1 MNEESNRTKFIK
13 AIDQVLYE
21 SRRDYQYKSNKVKAL
36 KNINMSLD
44 LKEVGNFIPKYR
56 VYRFNMNID
65 ETITVPDNDDSFP
78 FSEIANLLKH
88 AIVKEVYGE
97 VDSKITELHWNLA
110 RLIGK
115 YYDDD
120 KEFREMY
127 EIVEELRNMISPK

>member
-21 SRRDYQYKSNKVKAL
+21 SRRDYRYKSNKVNSL

-88 AIVKEVYGE
+88 AIIKEVYGDIIE
-97 VDSKITELHWNLA
+97 KVDELNWNLA
-110 RLIGK
+110 RLLGK

-127 EIVEELRNMISPK
+127 EIVGELREMMRA

>member
-1 MNEESNRTKFIK
+1 
-13 AIDQVLYE
+13 
-21 SRRDYQYKSNKVKAL
+21 
-36 KNINMSLD
+36 
-44 LKEVGNFIPKYR
+44 
-56 VYRFNMNID
+56 MNID